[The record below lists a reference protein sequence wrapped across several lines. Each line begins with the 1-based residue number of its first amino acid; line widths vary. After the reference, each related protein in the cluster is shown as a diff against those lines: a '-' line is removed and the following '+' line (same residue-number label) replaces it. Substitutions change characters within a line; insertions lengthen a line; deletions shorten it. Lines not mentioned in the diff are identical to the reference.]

1 VRYLALAAIELLI
14 DRMGAGATAS
24 RGELIDYLAD
34 LARLQSRDLSTADAT
49 ALADHVF
56 DGLSVFSILTNLTA
70 SILNLACCAPSRCP
84 TERLATV

>member
-56 DGLSVFSILTNLTA
+56 DGLTNA
-70 SILNLACCAPSRCP
+70 R
-84 TERLATV
+84 ERRARFKVRLFDPD